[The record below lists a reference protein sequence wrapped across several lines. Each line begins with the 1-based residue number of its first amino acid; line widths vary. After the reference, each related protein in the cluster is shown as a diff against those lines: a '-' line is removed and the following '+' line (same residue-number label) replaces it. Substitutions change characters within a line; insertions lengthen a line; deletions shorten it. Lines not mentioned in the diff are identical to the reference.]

1 MSHTTEQQATTE
13 QTCAALVVLA
23 DYLATAARD
32 CAVSLRPEYFPTLS
46 AAAAGQPMVYVSF
59 GNLGDALTVVGGM
72 SGPVEFRETAGESY
86 LRKSWR
92 GNLTEGWNVCV
103 IHTIYG
109 VAPLVA
115 VEGDPAA
122 DLLADAT
129 TADECRACGKPGY
142 HPDTCPTVPAD
153 DEHQDVDTSPAT
165 AAAEQPAGP
174 VSSWPAVVP
183 APRPPAEM
191 LPTPSWAAVGRAA
204 VMAEPYTPLVYPR
217 PVTDPALAGHDL
229 ADVAGEVA

>member
-1 MSHTTEQQATTE
+1 MTHTTQQQPTPE
-13 QTCAALVVLA
+13 QTCAALVTLTDA
-23 DYLATAARD
+23 LATAARE
-32 CAVSLRPEYFPTLS
+32 CAMSSRPDYFPHIS
-46 AAAAGQPMVYVSF
+46 VGIDGEPMVYVTF
-59 GNLGDALTVVGGM
+59 RNIGDALTVVGGM
-72 SGPVEFRETAGESY
+72 VGPVEFRESAGDSY

-92 GNLTEGWNVCV
+92 GTLAQGWNVCV
-103 IHTIYG
+103 IHSIYG
-109 VAPLVA
+109 VPQLAA
-115 VEGDPAA
+115 VEGDP
-122 DLLADAT
+122 
-129 TADECRACGKPGY
+129 ADECRACGKPGY

-191 LPTPSWAAVGRAA
+191 LPAPSWAAVGRAA